1 MPEDD
6 QKSVGLA
13 TGIVKVPPPARAANE
28 RLRGRAARGG
38 ALGGGGKEAE
48 LPPFPR
54 KLESTFSMYAKLR
67 FAYQGK
73 NGFKFTT
80 NVRM

>member
-1 MPEDD
+1 LPEDD

-13 TGIVKVPPPARAANE
+13 TRIVKIPPPARAANE

-48 LPPFPR
+48 LPPFPPGR

-67 FAYQGK
+67 FAYQS
-73 NGFKFTT
+73 FLPPLPFLP
-80 NVRM
+80 